1 VFFFTPA
8 GVVGII
14 LAVLAR
20 RRGATGDIDGALRA
34 SRNAKTW
41 CWVSLI
47 LGLVAYLLVA
57 LGVLHLPSGGT

>member
-1 VFFFTPA
+1 
-8 GVVGII
+8 VVGII
-14 LAVLAR
+14 LSVLAR
-20 RRGATGDIDGALRA
+20 RRAATGDLDAALRA

-57 LGVLHLPSGGT
+57 LGILHLPSGGT

>member
-1 VFFFTPA
+1 
-8 GVVGII
+8 VVGII
-14 LAVLAR
+14 LSVLAR
-20 RRGATGDIDGALRA
+20 RRATTGDIDGALRA